1 MAKDEKFFAD
11 QRGGDNAGRRA
22 VVTYLRNA
30 APSYGSQ
37 LSSND
42 DRLIARLS
50 DNSYGCWKH
59 RSHNLMEEFVTTPTY
74 QVIAASGKEVVQG

>member
-1 MAKDEKFFAD
+1 MADDEKIFAD

-22 VVTYLRNA
+22 VATYLRNA

-37 LSSND
+37 LSSK

-50 DNSYGCWKH
+50 DNSYG
-59 RSHNLMEEFVTTPTY
+59 R
-74 QVIAASGKEVVQG
+74 

>member
-1 MAKDEKFFAD
+1 MANDEKFFAD
-11 QRGGDNAGRRA
+11 QRGGNNAGRRA
-22 VVTYLRNA
+22 VVTYLHNA

-50 DNSYGCWKH
+50 DNSYGC
-59 RSHNLMEEFVTTPTY
+59 
-74 QVIAASGKEVVQG
+74 